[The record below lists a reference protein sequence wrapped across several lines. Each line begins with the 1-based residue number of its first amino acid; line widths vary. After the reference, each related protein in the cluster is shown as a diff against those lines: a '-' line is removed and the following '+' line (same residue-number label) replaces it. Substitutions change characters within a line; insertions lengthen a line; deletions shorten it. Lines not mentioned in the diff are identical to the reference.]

1 MGYSVELWVCGTG
14 DCVSERHSLTFV
26 QKLIAPLIYSLS
38 LSLTLM
44 VLSHPHSY
52 KFFPTLLF
60 QLYMLGWTLGAI
72 YSVPPFRT
80 KRNPLA
86 AGLTIATVR
95 GFLLNFGV
103 YYAVKDAIGAPFSW
117 SPKVAFIARFMTA
130 FATIIA
136 ITKDLPDVEG
146 DKAFNISTFAT
157 KVGVA
162 KIAKGASLCLF
173 LNYLHAILT
182 GVLTK
187 KVGAFNLVP
196 MVGGHALL
204 ATKLALHYRELE
216 PEKLTSIKKYYKH
229 IWDLFYL
236 EYVLYTL
243 I

>member
-1 MGYSVELWVCGTG
+1 M
-14 DCVSERHSLTFV
+14 
-26 QKLIAPLIYSLS
+26 
-38 LSLTLM
+38 
-44 VLSHPHSY
+44 
-52 KFFPTLLF
+52 
-60 QLYMLGWTLGAI
+60 
-72 YSVPPFRT
+72 
-80 KRNPLA
+80 
-86 AGLTIATVR
+86 
-95 GFLLNFGV
+95 
-103 YYAVKDAIGAPFSW
+103 
-117 SPKVAFIARFMTA
+117 AFIARFMTA

-182 GVLTK
+182 GVLTRRA
-187 KVGAFNLVP
+187 GAFNLVP